1 MTWETPSVDSGSF
14 ENWNEACLCPDEGE
28 RKEFDE

>member
-1 MTWETPSVDSGSF
+1 VDSGRF
-14 ENWNEACLCPDEGE
+14 ENWNVACLCPDEGE

>member
-1 MTWETPSVDSGSF
+1 MDSLPSVDSGRF
-14 ENWNEACLCPDEGE
+14 ENWNVACLCLDEGE